1 MKKIMIFSLTLLF
14 CCMGAMAQ
22 EFSSEKLRRGVWHR
36 IGSRPDE
43 KTITI
48 YNDSIQHETY
58 TIFWKGKWDPF
69 TIEKP
74 YYLSKSVPKKFD
86 FNRVGKGDNG
96 RYLVMWI
103 DKFEETEVYEIADLT
118 DDYLKFKLDDGDI
131 LVFKNER

>member
-14 CCMGAMAQ
+14 CCMGSMAQ

-36 IGSRPDE
+36 VGSRPDE

>member
-14 CCMGAMAQ
+14 CCMGSMAQ
-22 EFSSEKLRRGVWHR
+22 EFSSEKLRRSVWHR
-36 IGSRPDE
+36 VGSRPDE